1 MDSTADKSK
10 NNIAPSHVI
19 LTIWWGIQKAVGW
32 LAGLFTLTEEERIM
46 AGIYTGHAGQ
56 DE

>member
-10 NNIAPSHVI
+10 NNIAPPPVI

-32 LAGLFTLTEEERIM
+32 LAGLFTLTEEERIK